1 MAIGA
6 KQRKKGRM
14 RCPRTLVLGA
24 GWLLA
29 GCGRS
34 TEPAPPAT
42 RLAPVTG
49 SASAQAAPQPR
60 ATGRDRVTLDGAFH
74 APSAPREERE
84 QPRVYAKAL
93 RAWIQARPTPS
104 SERLGYLR
112 AGSSSAA
119 AGPVGTE
126 GCSGGWYGVQPEGF
140 VCVGPTA
147 TLDARDATVALSSL
161 GPVSFARKLP
171 YIYGTVRN
179 PGPVYARLPTQ
190 AELAEAEPDLAERM
204 PAWLGA
210 SGEIGAS
217 YAQDVWLGQPG
228 VVPDPSEAWASRRSD
243 AVPDLLRRGASARL
257 TDTGT
262 AEGSALVLG
271 KMRPKVGYSFLST
284 FLFEGR
290 RYGLASDLSL
300 IPTDRLRPIR
310 GSEFH
315 GVELG
320 GAVKLPFAFMR
331 RDGARFWRFDRK
343 SNKLEDAGP
352 APYRSVV
359 ALSGKRQFF
368 RGRLHDET
376 SDGLYVSDQDASRI
390 DPAKRMPAWGKN
402 GERWLDVNLSK
413 QTLVAYDGE
422 RPVFATLVSSG
433 EAGLDDAETS
443 TATKRGIFRIHTK
456 HVSSTMSSDEVGEE
470 FELRDV
476 PYVQYFE
483 KGYALHGAYWHDR
496 FGTPKSHGCI
506 NLAPEDARRLFSFTE
521 PALPEGWHGVLAART
536 GTVVFIHP

>member
-1 MAIGA
+1 
-6 KQRKKGRM
+6 M
-14 RCPRTLVLGA
+14 RGPRTFLVGA

-29 GCGRS
+29 SCGRS
-34 TEPAPPAT
+34 EDQAPPAL
-42 RLAPVTG
+42 RLAPAIA
-49 SASAQAAPQPR
+49 ASAPTPLPPR
-60 ATGRDRVTLDGAFH
+60 ATSRDRVTLDGSFH
-74 APSAPREERE
+74 APNARAAERDK
-84 QPRVYAKAL
+84 PRVYAKAL

-112 AGSSSAA
+112 AGSSAVAS
-119 AGPVGTE
+119 GPVGTE
-126 GCSGGWYGVQPEGF
+126 GCSGGWYGVEPEGF
-140 VCVGPTA
+140 VCVGSTA
-147 TLDARDATVALSSL
+147 TLDARDPAVALSGL
-161 GPVSFARKLP
+161 GPANVSRKLP

-179 PGPVYARLPTQ
+179 PGPVYTRLPTQ

-210 SGEIGAS
+210 SGEIGAG

-228 VVPDPSEAWASRRSD
+228 VVPDPGEAWASRRSD
-243 AVPDLLRRGASARL
+243 TFPDLLRRGASARL
-257 TDTGT
+257 TETG
-262 AEGSALVLG
+262 ASEGSGLVLG
-271 KMRPKVGYSFLST
+271 RMRPKVGYSLLST

-310 GSEFH
+310 GSEFQ
-315 GVELG
+315 GVEIS
-320 GAVKLPFAFMR
+320 GAVKLPFAFVR
-331 RDGARFWRFDRK
+331 REGARFFRLDRRQ
-343 SNKLEDAGP
+343 NRLEDAGP

-359 ALSGKRQFF
+359 TLSGKRQFF

-433 EAGLDDAETS
+433 EAGLDDAETT

-506 NLAPEDARRLFSFTE
+506 NLAPEDARRLFFFTE
-521 PALPEGWHGVLAART
+521 PALPDGWHGVLTSRT